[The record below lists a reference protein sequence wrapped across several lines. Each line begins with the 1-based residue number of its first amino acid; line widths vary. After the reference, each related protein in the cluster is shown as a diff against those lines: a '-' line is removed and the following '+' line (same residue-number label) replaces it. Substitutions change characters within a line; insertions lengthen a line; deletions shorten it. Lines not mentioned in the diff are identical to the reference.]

1 MNACLELID
10 PQQGLPL
17 QTWRLVPG
25 DKLQIGRA
33 DGADIQISNPFVSR
47 AHAYVHEQDGAWEVV
62 GLSDKGII
70 VDGDRRTA
78 LTLADGV
85 EFRLAPK
92 GPILRLRLEAAESSL
107 SGSAGSATISFDEQT
122 MPILQLDRA
131 QRDRELQEIMA
142 DDYFKNVQQIA
153 TALRRKR
160 PSATPLQRPAD
171 PPPEP
176 L

>member
-1 MNACLELID
+1 MIAFLELVD

-17 QTWRLVPG
+17 QTWQLLTG

-78 LTLADGV
+78 LTLADGT

-92 GPILRLRLEAAESSL
+92 GPISFA
-107 SGSAGSATISFDEQT
+107 AGSGQFVAVRVE
-122 MPILQLDRA
+122 RE
-131 QRDRELQEIMA
+131 RDHL
-142 DDYFKNVQQIA
+142 
-153 TALRRKR
+153 L
-160 PSATPLQRPAD
+160 
-171 PPPEP
+171 
-176 L
+176 